1 MVITMSKVR
10 SLILLTSLSLSS
22 SLWAENYLDTQPD
35 LNDNPS
41 QLQAI
46 PLLQSLKNI
55 NQKQAFQ
62 APFIHDLNNPTKFAL
77 YLLKPVIYLWSIFN

>member
-46 PLLQSLKNI
+46 PLLQSLKTLI
-55 NQKQAFQ
+55 KSR
-62 APFIHDLNNPTKFAL
+62 HSKH
-77 YLLKPVIYLWSIFN
+77 LLFMT